1 MKIAFHSVSVLTAI
15 LLLTAVVRGADLAV
29 LNGDVELTVS
39 SATAGQQPIAATSET
54 CQLQWTTLV
63 ADATKKI
70 TAQSSLAT
78 PSFVLTVNAV
88 SISAGDGTAAGP
100 VTLSTSA
107 GDLIVNIP
115 AGVLV
120 SDPGTCTLRYTAS
133 ATAANGTGSDSHT
146 ITFTI
151 VDQ

>member
-1 MKIAFHSVSVLTAI
+1 MRIAFHSVS
-15 LLLTAVVRGADLAV
+15 LLAATLFIAAEAGGADVTV
-29 LNGDVELTVS
+29 LNGDVDLTIS
-39 SATAGQQPIAATSET
+39 SATAGQEPAAASSEA

-70 TAQSSLAT
+70 TAQSNNAT
-78 PSFVLTVNAV
+78 PSFALKLSAVNV
-88 SISAGDGTAAGP
+88 SAGDGTPAGQ
-100 VTLSTSA
+100 VTLSTTA
-107 GDLIVNIP
+107 EDLVVDIP

-120 SDPGTCTLRYTAS
+120 SNPGTCTLHYQAS
-133 ATAANGTGSDSHT
+133 ATAANGTGSDAHT